1 MFVIMLRGLGVESF
15 TVYHNSDFYTC
26 TRSMTCKS
34 ANTNFDYD
42 IIISY
47 VDGTYHD
54 YLCIEFMKFI
64 CDGVPWGY
72 SIVRSIIHRTM
83 VTDVQT
89 MWYAIVKV
97 AVSTQTTQQTMPPG
111 SPTMLAVHPL
121 QTTPH

>member
-26 TRSMTCKS
+26 TCSMTCKS

-72 SIVRSIIHRTM
+72 SIVRSWYNYVIVNKDFLSLNEKRKLHLILS
-83 VTDVQT
+83 QT
-89 MWYAIVKV
+89 RKRNKIY
-97 AVSTQTTQQTMPPG
+97 
-111 SPTMLAVHPL
+111 
-121 QTTPH
+121 